1 VQASAAPSDSLFTGV
16 NPIRGDDVRIG
27 AYLASGAFGRVFCGA
42 WNGEPVALK
51 QIDVEHARSNLP
63 LSEEDIAEALQWEVS
78 RLATTSHP
86 NLVQFHGVCRKDGE
100 TYLVLELCEGGSLQR
115 ALEKGG
121 IPDSRLWQW
130 MREIAD
136 ALAYLHGQG
145 MLHRDLKAEN
155 VLIDRHG
162 RAKLADLGVAQVDA
176 LLEDTEAKAVDM
188 GLQDVAFIAPE
199 NLANVKEGSLR
210 QSSKA
215 TDIYALGL
223 VFWQMISGGQA
234 PTPWNALLADKEAT
248 ASMKAGQRMQI
259 PERCPQPIRE
269 LILSCWQLKPA
280 TRADISELLRQ
291 LRNMGPKLHPQAAVI
306 ELLEHLESSLHGQRP
321 QARNYVPAQ
330 VTAKR
335 IEGRTEDYWPSMN
348 RSRPPPPPP
357 PPPRPLR
364 PQT

>member
-1 VQASAAPSDSLFTGV
+1 
-16 NPIRGDDVRIG
+16 
-27 AYLASGAFGRVFCGA
+27 
-42 WNGEPVALK
+42 
-51 QIDVEHARSNLP
+51 
-63 LSEEDIAEALQWEVS
+63 
-78 RLATTSHP
+78 
-86 NLVQFHGVCRKDGE
+86 
-100 TYLVLELCEGGSLQR
+100 
-115 ALEKGG
+115 
-121 IPDSRLWQW
+121 

-234 PTPWNALLADKEAT
+234 PTPWNALMADKGGHGLDEGRPAHADTRALSAT
-248 ASMKAGQRMQI
+248 D
-259 PERCPQPIRE
+259 
-269 LILSCWQLKPA
+269 
-280 TRADISELLRQ
+280 TRADPVLL
-291 LRNMGPKLHPQAAVI
+291 AA
-306 ELLEHLESSLHGQRP
+306 EASHARRHFRAAAATAQHG
-321 QARNYVPAQ
+321 AEA
-330 VTAKR
+330 A
-335 IEGRTEDYWPSMN
+335 S
-348 RSRPPPPPP
+348 
-357 PPPRPLR
+357 
-364 PQT
+364 